1 MVFKMCEVSNDPDRV
16 KQAMHNNMANVPVA
30 RGADKTHMDDFD
42 ENVEPPSG
50 WSLRQM
56 KHRTVKF
63 QKICVTSWNL

>member
-50 WSLRQM
+50 
-56 KHRTVKF
+56 
-63 QKICVTSWNL
+63 